1 MNKKKAT
8 AVTVGILVALMI
20 GNLGGVKSFIE
31 GAGEKTNQKSV
42 AAIAASP
49 DNSEAL
55 KEQIRLEA
63 DKLRIEPVNA
73 RVDRVWKAIPGYN
86 GQEVDLEATYRNIDV
101 HSFDPAKNKIP
112 FVFREI
118 KPKVT
123 LDDLGA
129 QPIYRGN
136 PKKPMAALMINVAWG
151 NEYLESI
158 LTTLD
163 QEKVKATF
171 FLDGSWLSKNE
182 EWAKEIQR
190 RGHQLENHAYS
201 HPNMSRL
208 SRQRA
213 TLEIQKTKQ
222 LLKDKLGVE
231 NSWFAPPSGDFNQQ
245 TVELAA
251 AQGLK
256 TVLWTV
262 DTVDWRNPAPEA
274 VIEKMSK
281 QIEAGSLIL
290 MHPTATTKASLKG
303 IIDVIKS
310 KGLKA
315 GTVGETLSE
324 SRMDQTQP

>member
-8 AVTVGILVALMI
+8 AVTVGILVALII
-20 GNLGGVKSFIE
+20 GNIGGVRSFTE
-31 GAGEKTNQKSV
+31 GADEKNQESL
-42 AAIAASP
+42 AAMAASP
-49 DNSEAL
+49 DDNHTL
-55 KEQIRLEA
+55 REQIQLEA

-73 RVDRVWKAIPGYN
+73 KLDRVWKAIPGYN
-86 GQEVDLEATYRNIDV
+86 GREVDLESTYRNIDV
-101 HSFDPAKNKIP
+101 NSFDPVKDKIP
-112 FVFREI
+112 YVFREI

-136 PKKPMAALMINVAWG
+136 PNKPMAALMINVAWG

-171 FLDGSWLSKNE
+171 FLDGSWLNKNE

-208 SRQRA
+208 SRERA
-213 TLEIQKTKQ
+213 VLEIQKTKK

-231 NSWFAPPSGDFNQQ
+231 NRWFAPPSGDFNQQ

-251 AQGLK
+251 AEGLK

-290 MHPTATTKASLKG
+290 MHPTPTTKASLKG

-324 SRMDQTQP
+324 SRVDLTKP